1 MIRFAVV
8 VAVSV
13 LLVAPSAAG
22 AQTLGQLF
30 IEVVDGAGQFVP
42 GLTPADFVVREDGRE
57 AGIVSA
63 EPVAPMK
70 IAFMVD
76 NGDRMVEM
84 NALNAL
90 RNGMQGFLDAVPPP
104 HEISLFTIGR
114 NIQRRVD
121 FTTDRGELQRSAG
134 EIFLDRGASAV
145 VLDGIRET
153 WERRFED
160 DEPFPVF
167 VMVLTDGTEG
177 SGNYNENEYVELV
190 NELITNAITVHV
202 VLLSSPRRQRHQPVR
217 AQPDPE
223 HRRHLREHRGGDRH
237 RADAGE
243 HRRAHERPLR
253 ERVAALP
260 GGLRAPESAR
270 RPDLGLHHAVRRP
283 HRGAVRRAPHAV
295 AAALLVR
302 PRPGVAR
309 VAPGPCRAAPESTAA
324 SAESLDH
331 AFRISR
337 RRVGPGCPAVSGG
350 GGSRSGRCS
359 SR

>member
-13 LLVAPSAAG
+13 LLVAPSVAG
-22 AQTLGQLF
+22 AQALGQLF

-114 NIQRRVD
+114 NIQRRGD
-121 FTTDRGELQRSAG
+121 FTT
-134 EIFLDRGASAV
+134 DRGASAV

-190 NELITNAITVHV
+190 NELITKSITVHV
-202 VLLSSPRRQRHQPVR
+202 VLLSSRGGSVINQYALNLTQNTGGLYENIAAATGIEQMLVSIAERMNAHYENVSRRYRVVYER
-217 AQPDPE
+217 PDPPGAQISASIT
-223 HRRHLREHRGGDRH
+223 RSGARI
-237 RADAGE
+237 AGLF
-243 HRRAHERPLR
+243 A
-253 ERVAALP
+253 
-260 GGLRAPESAR
+260 GLRMQ
-270 RPDLGLHHAVRRP
+270 
-283 HRGAVRRAPHAV
+283 
-295 AAALLVR
+295 
-302 PRPGVAR
+302 
-309 VAPGPCRAAPESTAA
+309 
-324 SAESLDH
+324 
-331 AFRISR
+331 
-337 RRVGPGCPAVSGG
+337 
-350 GGSRSGRCS
+350 
-359 SR
+359 